1 MEKIV
6 GIDSHIFIWG
16 IREVATHGQEENIDK
31 AKKLI
36 NWLSEK
42 EYRLLLPTPMLAEIL
57 SPVPKADHSKVMGLI
72 DKKFIVAPFDA
83 PASNKCA
90 ELLHNSFTNPELIQY
105 KNDNAVP
112 KQKMKYDCMIA
123 AICIVRKV
131 ECIYSEDGDL
141 SKFANGE
148 LHVKK
153 IPILNLPSVQTKML
167 FE

>member
-1 MEKIV
+1 MEKLV

-16 IREVATHGQEENIDK
+16 IREVATSGQEDK
-31 AKKLI
+31 IEKARKLI
-36 NWLSEK
+36 RWLSDK

-57 SPVPKADHSKVMGLI
+57 SAVPKEDRIKVSSLI
-72 DKKFIVAPFDA
+72 DKKFIVAPFDV
-83 PASNKCA
+83 PAANKCA
-90 ELLHNSFTNPELIQY
+90 ELLHNSFKNPELIQY
-105 KNDNAVP
+105 KNDHAIP

-148 LHVKK
+148 LQVKE
-153 IPILNLPSVQTKML
+153 IPLLSLPGVQTQMS
-167 FE
+167 FQ